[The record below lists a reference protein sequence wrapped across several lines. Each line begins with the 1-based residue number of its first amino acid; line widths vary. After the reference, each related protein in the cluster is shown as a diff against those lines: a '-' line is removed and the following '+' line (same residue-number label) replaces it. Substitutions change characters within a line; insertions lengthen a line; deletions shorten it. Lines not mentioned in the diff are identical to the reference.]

1 MIPILLAAA
10 TAPVAVASPDKSIVI
25 SVAPDGKSYSVTRK
39 GEIIIRN
46 APLGLEMAN
55 EPQFSNLKFV
65 DASKQAVN
73 RTIPL
78 TATKASEAKDHYNGA
93 VIRFREKGGS
103 GRTMSIEARAYNEGV
118 AFRYVVP
125 GGKPVAIA
133 GEKTGFRLTGDTRC
147 EVTEFASSH
156 ELPWSSMTIAALD
169 RAKLYDLPM
178 VCASSTGRTHFAFAQ
193 SGIAGYA
200 SSALQP
206 VEGGLDV
213 HLFSPKDRPNVAV
226 RSADG
231 LHSAWRV
238 IMAGDRAGDL
248 IASPIIG
255 NLSRQATGDFSWV
268 KPGKAA
274 WDWWSGPST
283 SEKPSMD
290 RYRRFIDFAAQS
302 GFQYFMVDA
311 GWAYNSGECCGVEP
325 NPDTD
330 ITRAEPGI
338 DIPALVQYARS
349 KGVDLLL
356 WVHWAHL
363 NSRMDQALDLY
374 QRWGVKGVKV
384 DFMERDDQEM
394 VAFYVRA
401 AEATAKRHLL
411 LNMHGAFPP
420 SGLQRT
426 YPNYITQEGVMG
438 AEWNKFGW
446 GRITPT
452 HNVKL
457 AYTRMLLGPMDYTPG
472 GFRNG
477 AKAAGPGDGSMPTTL
492 HTRGQALAQY
502 VVYDSPLQMVSDKPA
517 AYANASGFD
526 FIEQVPTAWDETRFI
541 DGAPESHIVLA
552 RRKGK
557 DWYIGAMTNETAR
570 RIEIPLSLLG
580 AGRFEA
586 TLWQDG
592 ASANDVARTT
602 RQVTS
607 GDTLSVQMSAGG
619 GAAIHIRP
627 IR

>member
-1 MIPILLAAA
+1 MISILLAAA
-10 TAPVAVASPDKSIVI
+10 AAPVAVASPDQSIVI
-25 SVAPDGKSYSVTRK
+25 SIAPDGKSYSVTRK
-39 GEIIIRN
+39 GEIILRD
-46 APLGLEMAN
+46 APLGLDMAN
-55 EPQFSNLKFV
+55 EPDFSDLKLAGV
-65 DASKQAVN
+65 QEQAVN

-78 TATKASEAKDHYNGA
+78 TATKASEAQDRYNGA
-93 VIRFREKGGS
+93 LIRFREGGAS

-118 AFRYVVP
+118 AFRYVLP
-125 GGKPVAIA
+125 DGKPVAIA
-133 GEKTGFRLTGDTRC
+133 GEKTGFRMTGDTHC
-147 EVTEFASSH
+147 EVTEFSSSH
-156 ELPWSSMTIAALD
+156 ELAWNSVKIAGLD

-178 VCASSTGRTHFAFAQ
+178 LCATSSRRNHFAFAQ
-193 SGIAGYA
+193 AGIDGYA
-200 SSALQP
+200 SSALKP
-206 VEGGLDV
+206 VEGGVQVQLIAPRDNPGLAV
-213 HLFSPKDRPNVAV
+213 QSP
-226 RSADG
+226 DG

-283 SEKPSMD
+283 SEKPSME

-302 GFQYFMVDA
+302 GFRYFMVDA

-338 DIPALVQYARS
+338 DIPALVQYA
-349 KGVDLLL
+349 KGKGIDLLL
-356 WVHWAHL
+356 WTHWAHL
-363 NSRMDQALDLY
+363 DPRMDEALDIY
-374 QRWGVKGVKV
+374 QRWGIKGVKV
-384 DFMERDDQEM
+384 DFMERDDQQM
-394 VAFYVRA
+394 VDFYVRA

-426 YPNYITQEGVMG
+426 FPNYITQEGVMG

-446 GRITPT
+446 GRVTPT

-502 VVYDSPLQMVSDKPA
+502 VVYDSPLQMVSDAPE
-517 AYANASGFD
+517 AYVNASGFE
-526 FIEQVPTAWDETRFI
+526 FIKQVPTTWDETRFI
-541 DGAPESHIVLA
+541 EGTPQSHIVLA

-570 RIEIPLSLLG
+570 GIDIPLSLLG
-580 AGRFEA
+580 SGRFEA
-586 TLWQDG
+586 TVWQDG
-592 ASANDVARTT
+592 ASPNDVIRTT
-602 RQVTS
+602 RQATS
-607 GDTLSVQMSAGG
+607 RDTLSIQMNAGG

-627 IR
+627 ID